1 MAKKLNTDFLSLL
14 KDEKFIRLVKQSEN
28 PSKLLEHLQARYPYN
43 AENIRYAFE
52 FIRTNMQEKKQ
63 MNSGDF
69 DRILNNI
76 LRHSKNRKRAKT
88 RRMFISYLSRAAVV
102 LLILSLGALLV
113 IKQLKVDPIEQ
124 FAQTVTDDSNQSVI
138 VLSDGTK
145 RFLKH
150 DDSVIEY
157 DSDAQEVVVRKDEN
171 EAERID
177 NTRESEKQVLNQI
190 IVPYGQ
196 KQTIALSD
204 GTVIQ
209 LNAGSSLTFP
219 AKFTGKSRDV
229 YLKGEGYFEV
239 HKNENLPFIVKT
251 DYMNV
256 RVLGTSFNISAY
268 EDEKTV
274 ATVLVEGKVKVA
286 TKDRMFLN
294 DEYVME
300 PGEGFFYTAGSG
312 NPVLESVDVNDYI
325 SWKDGIFIFTEKPL
339 IEIVKRV
346 KKYYN
351 KPIQIEGEELAHT
364 LVTGKLD
371 ISGDIDQAMQYLAKT
386 IEGRYEKTPDDIF
399 VLKTP
404 VLQ

>member
-1 MAKKLNTDFLSLL
+1 MVKKLNTDFLSLL
-14 KDEKFIRLVKQSEN
+14 KNEKFIRLVQQSEN
-28 PSKLLEHLQARYPYN
+28 PPKLLERLRARYPDD
-43 AENIRYAFE
+43 AEAVRYAFE
-52 FIRTNMQEKKQ
+52 FIRTNMQEKRE
-63 MNSGDF
+63 MEPDDF
-69 DRILNNI
+69 NRILNNI
-76 LRHSKNRKRAKT
+76 LRHAKNRKRAKT
-88 RRMFISYLSRAAVV
+88 QRIFISYLSRAAVV
-102 LLILSLGALLV
+102 LLILSLGTLLV
-113 IKQLKVDPIEQ
+113 INQLKVDSIEQ
-124 FAQTVTDDSNQSVI
+124 FAQTITDDSSQSVI

-145 RFLKH
+145 RLLKY

-171 EAERID
+171 EAERIE
-177 NTRESEKQVLNQI
+177 NRKELGKQVLNQI

-251 DYMNV
+251 EYMNV
-256 RVLGTSFNISAY
+256 KVLGTSFNISAY
-268 EDEKTV
+268 NDEKTV
-274 ATVLVEGKVKVA
+274 STVLVEGKVKVA

-294 DEYVME
+294 DEYVMK

-312 NPVLESVDVNDYI
+312 KPVLESVDVNDYI

-339 IEIVKRV
+339 VEIVRRV

-371 ISGDIDQAMQYLAKT
+371 ISGDFELAMQYLAKT
-386 IEGRYEKTPDDIF
+386 IEGRYEKTPDDVF

>member
-1 MAKKLNTDFLSLL
+1 MAKKFNTDFLSLL
-14 KDEKFIRLVKQSEN
+14 KNEKFIRLVRQSEN
-28 PSKLLEHLQARYPYN
+28 PSKLLERLQARYPDD
-43 AENIRYAFE
+43 AEAVRDAFE
-52 FIRTNMQEKKQ
+52 FIRTNMQEKKK
-63 MNSGDF
+63 MDSSDF
-69 DRILNNI
+69 NRIQNNI
-76 LRHSKNRKRAKT
+76 LRHAKDRKRAKT
-88 RRMFISYLSRAAVV
+88 RSIFISYLSRAAVV
-102 LLILSLGALLV
+102 LLILSFGALLV

-124 FAQTVTDDSNQSVI
+124 FAQTVTDHSSQSVI

-145 RFLKH
+145 RLLKH

-157 DSDAQEVVVRKDEN
+157 DSDAQEVVVRKNEN

-177 NTRESEKQVLNQI
+177 NRKESENQVLNQI
-190 IVPYGQ
+190 IVPYGK

-219 AKFTGKSRDV
+219 AKFTGKFRDV

-239 HKNENLPFIVKT
+239 HKNENQPFIVKT

-268 EDEKTV
+268 EDEETV
-274 ATVLVEGKVKVA
+274 STVLVEGKVKVA

-294 DEYVME
+294 DEYIMK
-300 PGEGFFYTAGSG
+300 PGEGFFYTSGSG
-312 NPVLESVDVNDYI
+312 KPVLGNVDVNDYI

-371 ISGDIDQAMQYLAKT
+371 ISGDFDLAMQYLAKT
-386 IEGRYEKTPDDIF
+386 IEGRYEKTPDNVF